1 MIQAVLTNSQHPEY
15 GVVTVPFPIP
25 KKEYYHVMELLAQL
39 GIGDPVARD
48 CNIEEISGDF
58 PALRQLEQS
67 NANLDE
73 LDYLAK
79 RLDSFDNYEKA
90 QFQGM
95 ASKLGLHGVD
105 ELINLTFCCQEAT
118 IITDFTNLEKVGRRH
133 FLTLGGGISLEKMQG
148 EDFREIARCLI
159 ESEVGYITPYGVTY
173 SNGMELSQ
181 IYDGKHFPEY
191 LYEDCMM
198 ELELIPDTG
207 PEDTANIAL
216 LYLPMEQT
224 QIERTI
230 LRIGVD
236 NCGDIHF
243 CVMESSLPEEINT
256 ALSME
261 HEGIAE
267 LNQMCETIA
276 KLGPEDQAKLGAV
289 VTLAQPEYASQV
301 KNLAENL
308 DLFDFIP
315 NIQTPEEY
323 GRYMI
328 RESGH
333 FEYDDNLE
341 GYYNFAG
348 YGQHGMANEYGRFI
362 PRGYVS
368 YHGSLG
374 LDELMMEEMAEQ
386 PVVGKV
392 SFASGEEI
400 TYTDSEEYLKVI
412 REELPYHATS
422 GFRYQ
427 TFTDDPQVRKAVDDE
442 LYNLFGE
449 KNPRAL
455 EEYETPPAQ
464 GMNFGGM

>member
-1 MIQAVLTNSQHPEY
+1 MIQAVLTNNQHPEC

-118 IITDFTNLEKVGRRH
+118 IITDFTNFEKVGRRH

-181 IYDGKHFPEY
+181 IYNGKQFPEY

-198 ELELIPDTG
+198 ELELIPDTE
-207 PEDTANIAL
+207 PKDTANIPF
-216 LYLPMEQT
+216 LYLPMAQT
-224 QIERTI
+224 QIERTM

-236 NCGDIHF
+236 NYRNIHF
-243 CVMESSLPEEINT
+243 RVMESS
-256 ALSME
+256 
-261 HEGIAE
+261 
-267 LNQMCETIA
+267 
-276 KLGPEDQAKLGAV
+276 
-289 VTLAQPEYASQV
+289 
-301 KNLAENL
+301 
-308 DLFDFIP
+308 
-315 NIQTPEEY
+315 
-323 GRYMI
+323 
-328 RESGH
+328 
-333 FEYDDNLE
+333 
-341 GYYNFAG
+341 
-348 YGQHGMANEYGRFI
+348 
-362 PRGYVS
+362 
-368 YHGSLG
+368 
-374 LDELMMEEMAEQ
+374 
-386 PVVGKV
+386 
-392 SFASGEEI
+392 I
-400 TYTDSEEYLKVI
+400 TK
-412 REELPYHATS
+412 
-422 GFRYQ
+422 
-427 TFTDDPQVRKAVDDE
+427 
-442 LYNLFGE
+442 
-449 KNPRAL
+449 
-455 EEYETPPAQ
+455 
-464 GMNFGGM
+464 